1 MRVIINKHEFCSYL
15 LPKKDVMM
23 LVVGLSTTFGKLIG
37 DVPFNVEQSVCLTGT
52 TQSIVI
58 SNGMNL

>member
-1 MRVIINKHEFCSYL
+1 
-15 LPKKDVMM
+15 MM